1 MLEKLI
7 NFAVDT
13 IQQIQ
18 FDDYDEKEFAIA
30 KVGFLSTRPNSHGLE
45 ISEEVLRECANTVL
59 GKWMV
64 AKMNWLGTDF
74 MSHEPNEQI
83 VGVFPKDQEIE
94 FVEDD
99 DGYLRAY
106 ATAVISKL
114 YAKKYCDIFEKDNN
128 RAVSVEMKIQTEND
142 KDMNDTVLSFNI
154 VGVTTLGK
162 NIKPS
167 CPESDL
173 TMIRFSQEEADDYFK
188 GMNKQNLTPL
198 KKFAKE
204 RTENMAEKDNYVNHP
219 IDTSKDAL
227 YEGEWDGQ
235 KAKQDLVKEKNFK
248 SLAPKVCMKLE
259 EGWKD
264 REVTKLGY
272 PVMGLYDGKWVYSIK
287 GLSSALGY
295 AKKEEETAVV
305 NKIEKIYKTLDLDDN
320 DSGKEEKMAEVEFGA
335 VNIGDLWRD
344 VWEAIRSKYPS
355 GEYDS
360 VYSIDSIWEEGNKK
374 FALIRKCD
382 ESDLYRLDFS
392 LTEENLELAD
402 EIVKVEIDIVETDN
416 IRKFS
421 EPENV
426 EQYRKFAEPENK
438 SDEDI
443 EMSVDEMKAKI
454 AELQAEIEN
463 RDNIV
468 MGKDEAIKA
477 MDAELADLRAFK
489 QACMEAERGVKVDT
503 IMAEVSKYLDKATM
517 DSYRNEGLT
526 CEFAEVDAWANKVKA
541 VVFEKV
547 TKQPENAEFTRMS
560 AAVEIKKS
568 TSVWD
573 RLGK

>member
-1 MLEKLI
+1 MLDKKVSFQMETVLPEWLE
-7 NFAVDT
+7 
-13 IQQIQ
+13 
-18 FDDYDEKEFAIA
+18 DYDENKFTVF
-30 KVGFLSTRPNSHGLE
+30 KTCFLSTAKNSHNLE
-45 ISEEVLRECANTVL
+45 ISEDVLRRDASTIL
-59 GKWMV
+59 GNFLV
-64 AKMNWLGTDF
+64 AKIQFGDAGTH
-74 MSHEPNEQI
+74 SPTEVI
-83 VGVFPKDQEIE
+83 YGYFPKEQEVE
-94 FVEDD
+94 FEETDNGVVKAW
-99 DGYLRAY
+99 AY
-106 ATAVISKL
+106 CVISKQ
-114 YAKKYCDIFEKDNN
+114 YGKDFNDIFSVQNLRN
-128 RAVSVEMKIQTEND
+128 TSVEMKVKVVDDAEEG
-142 KDMNDTVLSFNI
+142 TVESLDI
-154 VGVTTLGK
+154 YGLTCLGMSVDG
-162 NIKPS
+162 S
-167 CPESDL
+167 CSDAMM
-173 TMIRFSQEEADDYFK
+173 TMVRFSQEEADDYFK

-219 IDTSKDAL
+219 IDISKDAL

-259 EGWKD
+259 EGWEN

-272 PVMGLYDGKWVYSIK
+272 PVMGLYDGKWVYSTK

-360 VYSIDSIWEEGNKK
+360 VYSIDSIWEEDNKK
-374 FALIRKCD
+374 FALIRKNN

-392 LTEENLELAD
+392 LTEEKLELAD

-438 SDEDI
+438 PDEDI

-468 MGKDEAIKA
+468 MEKDEAIKA

-547 TKQPENAEFTRMS
+547 TKQSENAEFTRMS

>member
-1 MLEKLI
+1 MLDKKVSFQMETVLPEWLE
-7 NFAVDT
+7 
-13 IQQIQ
+13 
-18 FDDYDEKEFAIA
+18 DYDENKFTVF
-30 KVGFLSTRPNSHGLE
+30 KTCFLSTAKNSHNLE
-45 ISEEVLRECANTVL
+45 ISEDVLRRDASTIL
-59 GKWMV
+59 GNFLV
-64 AKMNWLGTDF
+64 AKIQFGDAG
-74 MSHEPNEQI
+74 SHSPTEVI
-83 VGVFPKDQEIE
+83 YGYFPKEQEVE
-94 FVEDD
+94 FEETD
-99 DGYLRAY
+99 DGVVKAWAY
-106 ATAVISKL
+106 CVISKQ
-114 YAKKYCDIFEKDNN
+114 YGKDFNDIFNTQN
-128 RAVSVEMKIQTEND
+128 LRNTSVEMKVKVED
-142 KDMNDTVLSFNI
+142 DADEGTVESLDI
-154 VGVTTLGK
+154 YGLTCLGMSV
-162 NIKPS
+162 NGS
-167 CPESDL
+167 CSDAMM
-173 TMIRFSQEEADDYFK
+173 TMVRFSQEEADDYFK

-259 EGWKD
+259 EGWED
-264 REVTKLGY
+264 REITKLGY
-272 PVMGLYDGKWVYSIK
+272 PVMGLYDGKWVYSTK

-320 DSGKEEKMAEVEFGA
+320 DSGKEEKMAEVKFGA
-335 VNIGDLWRD
+335 VDIGDMWSRLWREID
-344 VWEAIRSKYPS
+344 ETRHWEYGIV
-355 GEYDS
+355 G
-360 VYSIDSIWEEGNKK
+360 VFEEDNKK
-374 FALIRKCD
+374 FAVLRDRDGK
-382 ESDLYRLDFS
+382 LYRLDFS
-392 LTEENLELAD
+392 LTEDGMTVAD
-402 EIVKVEIDIVETDN
+402 EVVEVKQEFTETDN

-426 EQYRKFAEPENK
+426 EQYRKFAESENK
-438 SDEDI
+438 PDEEV
-443 EMSVDEMKAKI
+443 EMSVEEMKAKI

-468 MGKDEAIKA
+468 MEKDEAIKA
-477 MDAELADLRAFK
+477 MDAELVDLRAFK
-489 QACMEAERGVKVDT
+489 QACMEAERGAKVDT

>member
-1 MLEKLI
+1 MLDKKVSFQMETVLPEWLE
-7 NFAVDT
+7 
-13 IQQIQ
+13 
-18 FDDYDEKEFAIA
+18 DYDENKFTVF
-30 KVGFLSTRPNSHGLE
+30 KTCFLSSAKNSHNLD
-45 ISEEVLRECANTVL
+45 ISEEVLRRDASTIL
-59 GKWMV
+59 GNFLV
-64 AKMNWLGTDF
+64 AKIQFGDAGTH
-74 MSHEPNEQI
+74 SPTEVI
-83 VGVFPKDQEIE
+83 YGYFPKEQEVE
-94 FVEDD
+94 FEETDNGVVKAW
-99 DGYLRAY
+99 AY
-106 ATAVISKL
+106 CVISKQ
-114 YAKKYCDIFEKDNN
+114 YGKDFNDIFNVQN
-128 RAVSVEMKIQTEND
+128 LRNTSVEMKVKVVDDAEEG
-142 KDMNDTVLSFNI
+142 TVESLDI
-154 VGVTTLGK
+154 YGLTCLGMSV
-162 NIKPS
+162 NGS
-167 CPESDL
+167 CSDAMM
-173 TMIRFSQEEADDYFK
+173 TMVRFSQEEADDYFK

-259 EGWKD
+259 EGWED

-320 DSGKEEKMAEVEFGA
+320 DSGKEEKMAEIEFSA
-335 VNIGDLWRD
+335 VNIGDLW
-344 VWEAIRSKYPS
+344 
-355 GEYDS
+355 GH
-360 VYSIDSIWEEGNKK
+360 VYSAIHANNAWEYCIDGIYEEDNQKFAILKDSDQKLYRMNFTLTEEGFDYDEKLIEIKQQFADTDNIKK
-374 FALIRKCD
+374 FA
-382 ESDLYRLDFS
+382 
-392 LTEENLELAD
+392 
-402 EIVKVEIDIVETDN
+402 
-416 IRKFS
+416 

-426 EQYRKFAEPENK
+426 EQYRNFAEPENK

-443 EMSVDEMKAKI
+443 EMSVDEMKVKI

-468 MGKDEAIKA
+468 MEKDEAIKA

-489 QACMEAERGVKVDT
+489 QACMEAERGAKVDT

-547 TKQPENAEFTRMS
+547 TKQPENTEFTRMS
-560 AAVEIKKS
+560 AVAEIKKS

-573 RLGK
+573 RLSK